1 MNRTRKHGWS
11 GKSSAINK
19 HLATCAKF
27 EEIVGMFQIDGDAV
41 DQMQFKI
48 NSVRRNTEILRK
60 SDNWMKLAFLESL
73 AIKNQKPELNHGIK
87 TCKEFSSF

>member
-1 MNRTRKHGWS
+1 
-11 GKSSAINK
+11 
-19 HLATCAKF
+19 
-27 EEIVGMFQIDGDAV
+27 MFQIDGDAV

-87 TCKEFSSF
+87 SCKEFLLF